1 MAGGV
6 ALDGPAR
13 RQGQLDIAA
22 VEDEHAVETEGLE
35 SLAAIHRSVTHLTP
49 DLTPAATLPRR
60 GDSVMVDM
68 KLPVI
73 R

>member
-13 RQGQLDIAA
+13 RQGQLDVAA

-35 SLAAIHRSVTHLTP
+35 SLTAIHRSVTHLT
-49 DLTPAATLPRR
+49 LT
-60 GDSVMVDM
+60 
-68 KLPVI
+68 
-73 R
+73 